1 MKRVEMSQHNRYI
14 KVLPLMLF
22 VMLLSGCSTSGI
34 EAIGQP
40 SAAGTEVKKH
50 LLIHNDALAKKITIS
65 DMRSREVGG
74 LLEVRLKLTNLTG
87 SDKEVSYRFSWF
99 DHDEFEVEAGTDGWT
114 PVSLH
119 GAQSVS
125 VYGVAPNSSVK
136 SYRLNVKGQ

>member
-1 MKRVEMSQHNRYI
+1 MKRVEMSQHNCYI
-14 KVLPLMLF
+14 KVLSLMLF
-22 VMLLSGCSTSGI
+22 VVLLSGCSTSGI

-40 SAAGTEVKKH
+40 DAADTELKKH